1 MSAVPPVS
9 VIINTDGR
17 AAILGT
23 TLESL
28 RYLRYPCFEVVVVPG
43 PTADGTRE
51 LLQGWRGEIKVGYC
65 PVRNIARSRNI
76 GIGLAAG
83 EVIAFL
89 DDDEIPEP
97 EWLADLVP
105 ALADPAVAVA
115 GGWLADHTGKAYQAR
130 FETVDRFG
138 NVHSDW
144 ERATPEFNFP
154 LSFTV
159 PHAMI
164 NSAYRRSALVDV
176 CGFDEEFEYLL
187 DETDLVCRFVDR
199 GWHVV
204 QTDRGIVHHKFLPS
218 AIRNEQRVLTSWY
231 SVIKNK
237 TYFALMHGR
246 RFAAIDRI
254 LAVIEKL
261 VDAQRAEVRE
271 CVARGMLPPEAE
283 EQFEGEAER
292 AVREGIMRALSGV
305 RRLGDPRL
313 LRGDPAGF
321 LPFRTR
327 LPSARQRCLI
337 LLSGEYPPGP
347 TDGAGR
353 HVHALARA
361 IAARGHQVHVLAC
374 GSGHDR
380 IDFEAGVWVHRL
392 LVREFP
398 TPAGSP
404 NSAPLPP
411 AVWNY
416 SMTMLKE
423 AEEIGRRRPIAAVSA
438 PLENA
443 KAIAFLR
450 DRKWPLVIGLD
461 EPDPERRGGAAPLLA
476 AERELLLR
484 SDGLLAP
491 DAATVA
497 AIEAAYGLAIAR
509 DRLALVPAAAAA
521 QRVEALLQLAQGGEG
536 KAAAAVAPR

>member
-51 LLQGWRGEIKVGYC
+51 LLQEWQGEIKVGYC

-97 EWLADLVP
+97 EWLQDLVP

-138 NVHSDW
+138 NVDSDW

-218 AIRNEQRVLTSWY
+218 AVRNEQRVLTSWY
-231 SVIKNK
+231 SAVKNK

-254 LAVIEKL
+254 LADIAAFVANTRNEM
-261 VDAQRAEVRE
+261 RE

-283 EQFEGEAER
+283 ERFEGEAER
-292 AVREGIMRALSGV
+292 AVRDGIMRALSGA

-327 LPSARQRCLI
+327 LPPARQRCLVFV
-337 LLSGEYPPGP
+337 SAAYPPP
-347 TDGAGR
+347 DAGGR
-353 HVHALARA
+353 AVCALA
-361 IAARGHQVHVLAC
+361 AAAAAAGHQVHVLAC

-380 IDFEAGVWVHRL
+380 IDFEAGVWVHH
-392 LVREFP
+392 LVVRGFAG
-398 TPAGSP
+398 PAEGV
-404 NSAPLPP
+404 P
-411 AVWNY
+411 AELWNR
-416 SMTMLKE
+416 SMTLRAE
-423 AEEIGRRRPIAAVSA
+423 AEAIAGRRPIAAVSA
-438 PLENA
+438 PLGGA
-443 KAIAFLR
+443 LAIAFLEGR
-450 DRKWPLVIGLD
+450 RWPLVTVLHGATG
-461 EPDPERRGGAAPLLA
+461 DPQGRAEGA
-476 AERELLLR
+476 LLR
-484 SDGLLAP
+484 GSAGLIAP
-491 DAATVA
+491 DAAAIA
-497 AIEAAYGLAIAR
+497 ALEAAHGLALARGRVALARAEAIAR
-509 DRLALVPAAAAA
+509 ELPF
-521 QRVEALLQLAQGGEG
+521 LLQIAEER
-536 KAAAAVAPR
+536 AAGPALERAAVP